1 MRRGILKKNSLN
13 SPIKKIYNKNAIY
26 IDHKQKLG
34 PKIIKSMFNRN
45 KINIIPVVNSS
56 KKIIK
61 ILHLDQYRKI
71 KTKEKKIKKIN
82 IPVCIMAGGKGSRLK
97 PFSVILPKPLIPYK
111 GQTVVESIIQN
122 LENYKIDN
130 IFISINFK
138 KEIIRT
144 YIKEVL
150 PKKKLIL

>member
-1 MRRGILKKNSLN
+1 MVS
-13 SPIKKIYNKNAIY
+13 
-26 IDHKQKLG
+26 
-34 PKIIKSMFNRN
+34 
-45 KINIIPVVNSS
+45 
-56 KKIIK
+56 
-61 ILHLDQYRKI
+61 
-71 KTKEKKIKKIN
+71 
-82 IPVCIMAGGKGSRLK
+82 GSRLK

-150 PKKKLIL
+150 PKKKIDFIEEKKISWNMWLTFFF